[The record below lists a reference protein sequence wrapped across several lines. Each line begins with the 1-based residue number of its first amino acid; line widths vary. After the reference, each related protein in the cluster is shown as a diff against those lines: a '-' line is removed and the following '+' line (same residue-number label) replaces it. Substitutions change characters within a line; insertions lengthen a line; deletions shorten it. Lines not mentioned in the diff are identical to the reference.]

1 MIRGGS
7 GSHPTS
13 TSRGP
18 LADDPL
24 AQRLFP
30 TLPTRVEWG
39 LGRTR
44 RLLAAVGRPLQKTP
58 VLHVGGTN
66 GKGSVARVWAS
77 ILQAAGLR
85 VGLYTSP
92 ELLSFRER
100 ILVDGL
106 PLPDD
111 ALQECAAELHPLFLR
126 EGPTYFEAA
135 TALAFLA
142 FERAEVDAAVVEV
155 GLGGR
160 LDATNVLTPVV
171 TAIASVSLEHTDLLG
186 SDLASIAREKA
197 GIFRPGVPAF
207 TTVQDAEVLETL
219 TEEAATHGVPLVR
232 VGVPEGRVSLA
243 GTRLMLPTRRW
254 GRLEL
259 SSPMVGRHQLANV
272 ALAVRSLD
280 ALPPRVPL
288 TAEAIREGVSRARMP
303 GRFQVEKEG
312 GRVWILD
319 VAHNP
324 GAARALAQTVSE
336 VAPPGRRVG
345 VASVL
350 ADKDHRGILS
360 EVAPVLDDLI
370 LTVPDS
376 TPSERRWDPEA
387 VAREWPRDEGLK
399 PRVEAGLEGA
409 LGLARE
415 RAGEDGTVLV
425 FGSFRIVGETLRTL
439 GRTPVE
445 ALPPPSDLG

>member
-13 TSRGP
+13 TPRGP

-30 TLPTRVEWG
+30 TLSTRVEWG
-39 LGRTR
+39 LGRTQ
-44 RLLAAVGRPLQKTP
+44 RLLAGVGRPLRNTP
-58 VLHVGGTN
+58 VLLVGGTN

-77 ILQAAGLR
+77 ILQAAGSR

-111 ALQECAAELHPLFLR
+111 ALQEWASELHPLFLR
-126 EGPTYFEAA
+126 EGPTFFEAS

-142 FERAEVDAAVVEV
+142 FERTEVDVAVVEV

-160 LDATNVLTPVV
+160 LDATNVLTPVI

-186 SDLASIAREKA
+186 TDLASIAREKA

-207 TTVQDAEVLETL
+207 TSVQEAVVLEAL

-232 VGVPEGRVSLA
+232 VGVPEGQVSLA

-254 GRLEL
+254 GRLGL

-288 TAEAIREGVSRARMP
+288 TAEAIRDGVSRARLP
-303 GRFQVEKEG
+303 GRFQVEKEEE
-312 GRVWILD
+312 RTWILD

-324 GAARALAQTVSE
+324 GAARALAQTLSE

-345 VASVL
+345 VAGILS
-350 ADKDHRGILS
+350 DKDHRGILS
-360 EVAPVLDDLI
+360 EVAPVLDDLV
-370 LTVPDS
+370 LTVPDAV
-376 TPSERRWDPEA
+376 PPERRWDPEA
-387 VAREWPRDEGLK
+387 VAREWPRDRDLEVRAE
-399 PRVEAGLEGA
+399 PSLEGA
-409 LGLARE
+409 LGMARE
-415 RAGEDGTVLV
+415 RAGHRGTVLV
-425 FGSFRIVGETLRTL
+425 FGSFRIVGETLRAL

-445 ALPPPSDLG
+445 ALPPPSDFG